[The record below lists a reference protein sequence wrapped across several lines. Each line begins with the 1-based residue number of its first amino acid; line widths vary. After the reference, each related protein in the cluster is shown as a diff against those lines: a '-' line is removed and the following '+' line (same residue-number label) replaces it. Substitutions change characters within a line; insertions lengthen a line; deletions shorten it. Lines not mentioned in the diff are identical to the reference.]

1 MLVKP
6 TLATIPKN
14 MTPVIHMLDDSIV
27 LIPSDYE
34 GLANLPLLKGTDTP
48 ILSVEQYK
56 VIAKTVGLKKS
67 AKGTDQAYFA
77 RRCKEIEVSVGNV
90 RISEEGWAAVF
101 EAYAEEGYTMSK
113 MLTLIPKI
121 VCKYKEIKP
130 NKMLEVVGF
139 RPTGL
144 TEEQK
149 IGAAIAVIECDDNST
164 YDRHYTVDGET
175 QLLYTYLLRYV
186 APKQKQP
193 ASNGLLT

>member
-1 MLVKP
+1 MFVQP
-6 TLATIPKN
+6 SLAIIPQN
-14 MTPVIHMLDDSIV
+14 MTPVIHLLNDSIV
-27 LIPSDYE
+27 LIPSDYV
-34 GLANLPLLKGTDTP
+34 GLASLPRLEGTDTP
-48 ILSVEQYK
+48 MLSVEEYK
-56 VIAKTVGLKKS
+56 VIAKTIGLKKS
-67 AKGTDQAYFA
+67 VKGTDQAYFA
-77 RRCKEIEVSVGNV
+77 RCCKEVEVAVGNV
-90 RISEEGWAAVF
+90 RISAEGWAAVF
-101 EAYAEEGYTMSK
+101 EAYAEEGYTISK

-121 VCKYKEIKP
+121 VCKYKEISP
-130 NKMLEVVGF
+130 NKILEVVGF